1 MIFPERLQD
10 NLLNLTASANQKA
23 RRKAM
28 VNAFSG
34 DNLEI
39 MRDSIKVIFK
49 EFIDSIEKSTIV
61 EHDLRKVACSFFE
74 KFVCK
79 YIFGKNIS
87 TDKLTVNVINLD
99 DTIHKKTLPVLEA
112 IENIVGLGL
121 KTVADRMLYGVKS
134 ELTHRLK
141 CNMDNWRTVIQW
153 IDNIVKNYLEEHSKK
168 ANKDEDPTSVID
180 IMLQEDVYKGEPI
193 KMANDLFILIFGALD
208 TSRNA
213 IIFTMSYFIKNK
225 ASRDKVLDE
234 VAAYAQMK
242 NIDRGAQM
250 NPTKDEVA
258 KNFKFLNR
266 CVSESLRMNPPGP
279 ITEQY
284 VIKDDVEFDGIKWKK
299 DTMIFAF
306 IWALH
311 HDEEVWHQ
319 PEKFLPE
326 RFDPE
331 HKLFKTPFGEDR
343 PEFSFV
349 PFSLGAR
356 KCLGYHFALLVIPI
370 MIMNMLN
377 KLEFEHVDKTLM
389 EEDKWPLSTAMQ
401 TQTPPIKIK
410 MTMK

>member
-1 MIFPERLQD
+1 
-10 NLLNLTASANQKA
+10 
-23 RRKAM
+23 
-28 VNAFSG
+28 
-34 DNLEI
+34 
-39 MRDSIKVIFK
+39 
-49 EFIDSIEKSTIV
+49 
-61 EHDLRKVACSFFE
+61 
-74 KFVCK
+74 
-79 YIFGKNIS
+79 
-87 TDKLTVNVINLD
+87 
-99 DTIHKKTLPVLEA
+99 
-112 IENIVGLGL
+112 
-121 KTVADRMLYGVKS
+121 
-134 ELTHRLK
+134 
-141 CNMDNWRTVIQW
+141 
-153 IDNIVKNYLEEHSKK
+153 
-168 ANKDEDPTSVID
+168 
-180 IMLQEDVYKGEPI
+180 MLQEDVYKGEPI

-284 VIKDDVEFDGIKWKK
+284 IIKDDVEFDGIKWKK

-331 HKLFKTPFGEDR
+331 HKLFKTPSGEDR

-389 EEDKWPLSTAMQ
+389 EEDKWPLSTAM
-401 TQTPPIKIK
+401 
-410 MTMK
+410 